1 MTRYNMKR
9 SGFRMLN
16 MPSEC
21 PDMRDR
27 VPAVLCR
34 ATAYVNS
41 MFSFLPK
48 SMQSAHRRYSDALVT
63 ACPIQQIWR
72 SPAC

>member
-34 ATAYVNS
+34 ATACVNS
-41 MFSFLPK
+41 TTRLCQSRCALHMRILQ
-48 SMQSAHRRYSDALVT
+48 MQM
-63 ACPIQQIWR
+63 
-72 SPAC
+72 